1 METKMRKS
9 FLKFIPLIFFSISLN
24 AQLSKKFE
32 PIDIFDIEYISSPEI
47 SPQGDKILFLR
58 NFKDIMTDKNL
69 SNLWVVNFDGS
80 DMRPITTGNH
90 NASSP
95 KWSNSG
101 KMFTYKS
108 NKEGKSQLYLYNL
121 ENNSTQKLTNM
132 QSSIGNVE
140 WSSDDKY
147 LLFNSFVESTD
158 SRLINM
164 PKKPK
169 GADWNSPPIE
179 IDDMVYRYDGGGY
192 RRSGNNQIFILPI
205 EGGTP
210 RQVSSLDKNP
220 GSAVW
225 LGSDKL
231 LFSANLHDDSD
242 FEPNNSEIYVLDIN
256 SGEVKQ
262 LTTRFGPDRSPV
274 VSPDKSKIAFLG
286 YDDKYLGY
294 QQNSLY
300 VMDTDGSNIKLIS
313 EGFDRNIDNR
323 CINCHRETEV
333 NAINWM
339 RDGKGLYFQYDT
351 EGMTKISSISLSGK
365 VKDIVD
371 EVGGLSLGRSYSGGS
386 YTISPSGRYAFTY
399 GNVYNPADLAV
410 GYNGSKD
417 RLTYLNKDLFDYKE
431 LGRVEEVWYE
441 SSYDGKKIQGWLVY
455 PPNFDPAINYPLI
468 LEIHGGPF
476 LNYGFRFSAEV
487 QLFASE
493 GYFVLYTNPRGSTSY
508 GKDFA
513 NLIHHNYPSQDYDDL
528 MSGVDHV
535 IKRDYIDGDNLFVTG
550 GSGGGVLT
558 SWIVGKTDRFRAAV
572 VEKPV
577 INWYSF
583 VLYADKISFF
593 YKYWFPGMPWD
604 NLEEYM
610 KRSPISYV
618 GNVTTPTMLLTGEDD
633 YRTPIAESEQFYAGL
648 KLNKVES
655 MLVRIPGASH
665 GIASKPSNLIA
676 KVNAIIAWFEK
687 YKK

>member
-1 METKMRKS
+1 MKKY
-9 FLKFIPLIFFSISLN
+9 FLTLFSIVFFNQLLN

-32 PIDIFDIEYISSPEI
+32 PIDVFDIEYISSPEI
-47 SPQGDKILFLR
+47 SPQGDKILFQR

-69 SNLWVVNFDGS
+69 SNLWIVNFDGS

-108 NKEGKSQLYLYNL
+108 NEDGRTQLYLYNL
-121 ENNSTQKLTNM
+121 DNNSVQKLTNM

-140 WSSDDKY
+140 WSTDDKY
-147 LLFNSFVESTD
+147 LLFNSFVEKTD
-158 SRLINM
+158 GKLINM

-169 GADWNSPPIE
+169 GASWNSPPIE

-192 RRSGNNQIFILPI
+192 RRPGNNQIFVLTV

-210 RQVSSLDKNP
+210 RQVSLLDKNP
-220 GSAVW
+220 SSAVW
-225 LGSDKL
+225 LDSDNV
-231 LFSANLHDDSD
+231 LFSANLNENSD
-242 FEPNNSEIYVLDIN
+242 FEPNNSDIYVLNIRT
-256 SGEVKQ
+256 GESNQ

-274 VSPDKSKIAFLG
+274 VSPDGSKIAYLG

-300 VMDTDGSNIKLIS
+300 VMDADGRNVKLVS
-313 EGFDRNIDNR
+313 EGFDRNISN
-323 CINCHRETEV
+323 
-333 NAINWM
+333 INWM
-339 RDGKGLYFQYDT
+339 KDGKGLYFQYDS
-351 EGMTKISSISLSGK
+351 EGMTQIASISLSGR

-371 EVGGLSLGRSYSGGS
+371 ELGGLSLGRPYSGGTYS
-386 YTISPSGRYAFTY
+386 VSSSGRYAFTY

-410 GYNGSKD
+410 GYNGSMN
-417 RLTYLNKDLFDYKE
+417 RLTDLNKDLFEYKK
-431 LGRVEEVWYE
+431 LGKVEEVWYE

-455 PPNFDPAINYPLI
+455 PPEFDKTKKYPLI

-476 LNYGFRFSAEV
+476 TNYGFRFSAEV
-487 QLFASE
+487 QLFASK

-528 MSGVDHV
+528 ISGVDLV
-535 IKRDYIDGDNLFVTG
+535 AKRSYIDGNNLFVTG

-558 SWIVGKTDRFRAAV
+558 SWIIGKTDKFNAAV
-572 VEKPV
+572 VAKPV

-583 VLYADKISFF
+583 VLYADNISFF

-604 NLEEYM
+604 NLEQYM

-633 YRTPIAESEQFYAGL
+633 YRTPMAESEQFYAGL

-665 GIASKPSNLIA
+665 GIAARPSNLIA
-676 KVNAIIAWFEK
+676 KVNAITAWFDK